1 MLCGVLTSGLLECF
15 SCQTEIS
22 EYPSK
27 VLIQKLPMNLYF
39 LNPEFCM
46 DIFFSCQ
53 ILFSFI
59 YISFEANYIFYG
71 NPLMYLK

>member
-1 MLCGVLTSGLLECF
+1 MLSGVLTSGLLECF

-46 DIFFSCQ
+46 DIFFYCQ

-59 YISFEANYIFYG
+59 YVSFEANYIFYG